1 MISDLIK
8 SIACSQ
14 GTCEDMLSNSDQLHS
29 FKSRYSPPKMD
40 NEQKMGKLKKHH
52 FAKIWEKGEEA
63 ENLIVVLK
71 TVCQWLQM
79 KTIAEKLFFGVVP
92 P

>member
-29 FKSRYSPPKMD
+29 FKSRYSPPKVD

-52 FAKIWEKGEEA
+52 FAKIWEKGKEA
-63 ENLIVVLK
+63 ENLIVVSK
-71 TVCQWLQM
+71 TVCQWLQT
-79 KTIAEKLFFGVVP
+79 KSISEK
-92 P
+92 